1 MHEVSITQNLIEII
15 KENLPDENSKVL
27 KVRLEIGELSGVI
40 PESIEFSYA
49 ILIKNTRLENSVIEI
64 ERIPVLVHCNTCNN
78 EFNVEN
84 LMFICPEC
92 NSGDV
97 KILKGNELQI
107 KDLIIE

>member
-15 KENLPDENSKVL
+15 NENLPDENSKLL

-40 PESIEFSYA
+40 PESIEFSYD

-64 ERIPVLVHCNTCNN
+64 ERIPVRVQCENCKN